1 MSLADARMREYFLL
15 CTDVP
20 EADFDALLA
29 QTATGAVNPMEA
41 KHRLA
46 REIVAL
52 YHGADAAGAAS
63 LEWRRIHSARELP
76 AEMPDIAVPTSELAD
91 GGKIWIVKLITVA
104 GFAKTNGEARR
115 LIEQGGVT
123 LDDTKV
129 TDPAA
134 QVEARDGAVLKV
146 GKKNFGRMRLA

>member
-1 MSLADARMREYFLL
+1 
-15 CTDVP
+15 
-20 EADFDALLA
+20 
-29 QTATGAVNPMEA
+29 
-41 KHRLA
+41 
-46 REIVAL
+46 
-52 YHGADAAGAAS
+52 
-63 LEWRRIHSARELP
+63 
-76 AEMPDIAVPTSELAD
+76 MPDIAVPASELAD

-146 GKKNFGRMRLA
+146 GKKNFGRVQIC